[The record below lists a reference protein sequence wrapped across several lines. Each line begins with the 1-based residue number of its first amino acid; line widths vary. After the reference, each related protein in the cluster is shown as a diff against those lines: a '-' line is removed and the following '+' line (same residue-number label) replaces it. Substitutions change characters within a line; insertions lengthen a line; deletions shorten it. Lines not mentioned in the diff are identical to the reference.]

1 MLLVLFHLGSDQY
14 AIDSLRVIKIIP
26 MVILK
31 PVSASLSPIAGVFN
45 YGGNLVPVIDLRK
58 LIQGKPGERRLST
71 RIILIKPPNAPKT
84 APILGLIAEKVT
96 DTITKNQQDFTASQF
111 QDFDSLYLGDM
122 IHDDQGMIQYLR
134 LEHLL
139 SELQQKRLIP
149 SAIQGFQE

>member
-14 AIDSLRVIKIIP
+14 AIDSLRVIKMIP
-26 MVILK
+26 LVILK

-45 YGGNLVPVIDLRK
+45 YGGQLVPVIDLRQ
-58 LIQGKPGERRLST
+58 LIQGKPCQKLLST
-71 RIILIKPPNAPKT
+71 RIILISPPNAPENAT
-84 APILGLIAEKVT
+84 ILGLMAEKVT

-111 QDFDSLYLGDM
+111 QDLNSLYLGDM

-139 SELQQKRLIP
+139 SELQQKQLIP
-149 SAIQGFQE
+149 PAIQGSGE